1 MIGNSWARPDEH
13 GGHDEQLA
21 KLGLKYEYF
30 EQLIREGEE
39 ARAAATKDDA
49 NNAAGTFDYFARVR
63 TLRNLLRTEEQWHRY
78 DPKQSPL
85 TVNPDKTM
93 GIGVLLGDA
102 RTGLPGNPQPRSHR
116 PAGVAKE
123 SLIARNQD
131 IDPGL
136 FPMPL
141 AEEELAAQR
150 NEDEYANMTTWY
162 LLTFRYS
169 ARKQGFI
176 EVRSELSLPSRVGPR
191 GKIDSWD
198 RRILLPAIRFKKTF
212 DYPDG
217 DTGFDVA
224 VEEW

>member
-1 MIGNSWARPDEH
+1 MSGNAWARPDERGSH
-13 GGHDEQLA
+13 EVQLA
-21 KLGLKYEYF
+21 ELGLKYEYF
-30 EQLIREGEE
+30 ERLISEGEE
-39 ARAAATKDDA
+39 ARAGATEDDA
-49 NNAAGTFDYFARVR
+49 KNAAGTFDYFARVR
-63 TLRNLLRTEEQWHRY
+63 TLRYLLRTEAQWKGY

-93 GIGVLLGDA
+93 AIGVLLGDA

-123 SLIARNQD
+123 SLVARNQD
-131 IDPGL
+131 LDPGL
-136 FPMPL
+136 FPLPQQGEPE
-141 AEEELAAQR
+141 AELT
-150 NEDEYANMTTWY
+150 EDEYARLATWY
-162 LLTFRYS
+162 LLTYRYT

-176 EVRSELSLPSRVGPR
+176 EVRSELSLPSRVGPQ

-212 DYPDG
+212 DYPEG
-217 DTGFDVA
+217 DTGFDVP

>member
-1 MIGNSWARPDEH
+1 MSANAWARPDER
-13 GGHDEQLA
+13 GGHEVELA
-21 KLGLKYEYF
+21 ELGLKYEYF
-30 EQLIREGEE
+30 ERLISEGEE
-39 ARAAATKDDA
+39 ARAGATEDDA
-49 NNAAGTFDYFARVR
+49 NNAAGTLDYFARVR
-63 TLRNLLRTEEQWHRY
+63 TLRYLLRTEEHWKRY

-85 TVNPDKTM
+85 SVNPDKTM
-93 GIGVLLGDA
+93 AIGVLLGDA

-123 SLIARNQD
+123 SLVARNQD
-131 IDPGL
+131 LDPGL
-136 FPMPL
+136 FPLPPQDD
-141 AEEELAAQR
+141 AEAELTD
-150 NEDEYANMTTWY
+150 DEYARLTTWY
-162 LLTFRYS
+162 LLTYRYA

-176 EVRSELSLPSRVGPR
+176 EVRSELSLPSRVGAQ

-217 DTGFDVA
+217 DTGFDVP

>member
-13 GGHDEQLA
+13 GGHEEQLA
-21 KLGLKYEYF
+21 ELGLKYEYF
-30 EQLIREGEE
+30 EQLVREGEE

-63 TLRNLLRTEEQWHRY
+63 TLRHLLRTEQHWHRY

-85 TVNPDKTM
+85 IVNPDKSM
-93 GIGVLLGDA
+93 AIGVLLGDA

-123 SLIARNQD
+123 SLVARNQD
-131 IDPGL
+131 LHPAL
-136 FPMPL
+136 FQLPL
-141 AEEELAAQR
+141 GEDELEAQLD
-150 NEDEYANMTTWY
+150 DEYARLATWY

-169 ARKQGFI
+169 ARKQGFV
-176 EVRSELSLPSRVGPR
+176 EVRSELSLPSRVGPHS

-198 RRILLPAIRFKKTF
+198 RRILLPTMRFKKTF

>member
-1 MIGNSWARPDEH
+1 VSANAWVRPNEH
-13 GGHDEQLA
+13 GGHEAELA
-21 KLGLKYEYF
+21 ELGLRYEYF
-30 EQLIREGEE
+30 ERLISEGEE
-39 ARAAATKDDA
+39 ARASATEDDA
-49 NNAAGTFDYFARVR
+49 NNAAGTLDYFARVR
-63 TLRNLLRTEEQWHRY
+63 TLRHLLRTEEHWKRY

-85 TVNPDKTM
+85 SVNPDKTM
-93 GIGVLLGDA
+93 AIGVLLGDA

-123 SLIARNQD
+123 FMVARNQD
-131 IDPGL
+131 LEPGL
-136 FPMPL
+136 FPLPPQDD
-141 AEEELAAQR
+141 AEVEVTA
-150 NEDEYANMTTWY
+150 DEYARLTTWY
-162 LLTFRYS
+162 LLTYRYT

-176 EVRSELSLPSRVGPR
+176 EVRSELSLPSRVGAQ

-217 DTGFDVA
+217 DTGFDVP